1 MLCMARCSSQSTVL
15 TSWVSHWPQTPPGRH
30 INITNKA
37 SRTLGSGKNPEDR
50 LLFSKRQGLQGSCH
64 TSPGICKL
72 YLAPDNI
79 NLINRLE
86 SVQQKAAW
94 WTPQRCCRIS
104 SVNNMLTTLGWPY
117 LQHRC
122 RKARLVNFYKF
133 HHHHGSIA
141 TDTKWIPG
149 DSQYHKSPSFPF
161 PVIPSALLSSVIL
174 TTGNSPFSQRNQG
187 LEWPHW
193 GCGCCAHPW
202 DFLFTSSKISTFRV
216 GHAPQV
222 SSVDDG

>member
-1 MLCMARCSSQSTVL
+1 MLRMARCSSQSAVFTF
-15 TSWVSHWPQTPPGRH
+15 WVSHWPQMPPGRH

-64 TSPGICKL
+64 TSPWICKL
-72 YLAPDNI
+72 YLAPKQHQPDQPSRVCTAKGSMVDTTEMLQDIHWHCQHLADCISNI
-79 NLINRLE
+79 GAGKQDWWILE
-86 SVQQKAAW
+86 VPPPPWLHSHWHQ
-94 WTPQRCCRIS
+94 
-104 SVNNMLTTLGWPY
+104 VNTRWL
-117 LQHRC
+117 
-122 RKARLVNFYKF
+122 
-133 HHHHGSIA
+133 
-141 TDTKWIPG
+141 
-149 DSQYHKSPSFPF
+149 SQYHKSPSFPF

-193 GCGCCAHPW
+193 GCGCCTHPW
-202 DFLFTSSKISTFRV
+202 DFLFTSSKISTFGV

-222 SSVDDG
+222 CSVDDG